1 MYRIPEADAL
11 DSFMAGQ
18 SIFYFIDQ
26 YVSKPLKS
34 RFNLGFA
41 VGFCWF
47 VLNSANIHGQTL

>member
-1 MYRIPEADAL
+1 MYRIPEADVL

-18 SIFYFIDQ
+18 STFYFIDQ

-47 VLNSANIHGQTL
+47 VLNSANMGKP